1 LGGGAGRDTF
11 VLGDR
16 PGTVT
21 ILDFERGVDRI
32 TGLDFGQVTFESV
45 GCDTKVLLGKRVVA
59 YLVGA
64 PADGISGF

>member
-1 LGGGAGRDTF
+1 
-11 VLGDR
+11 LGDR

-21 ILDFERGVDRI
+21 ILDFERGADRI

-45 GCDTKVLLGKRVVA
+45 GCDTKVLLGNRVVA